1 MGKPIGKI
9 ITGNVCFIVDKEN
22 NKVLLLKRNRAPMQS
37 MYTGVGGKT
46 LPKES
51 PFDSCIREAKEETG
65 LDISEVNLR
74 GVVKTILDGGDS
86 SWILSVYT
94 AEGFG
99 GKMIECNEG
108 ELEWVDINSINSREL
123 IGFIK
128 KIMPYIL
135 DESIIFDGVII
146 HDIKG
151 NVIKD
156 SIKTYSQSEQFPT
169 KSDALKR
176 EAQIKSWRREKKLE
190 LITAPPIKNRS

>member
-1 MGKPIGKI
+1 MEKNTKKI
-9 ITGNVCFIVDKEN
+9 VIGNVCFIVDKKN
-22 NKVLLLKRNRAPMQS
+22 NRVLLLKRNREPMQS

-65 LDISEVNLR
+65 LDVSEVNLR
-74 GVVKTILDGGDS
+74 GVVKTILDGSGS

-94 AEGFG
+94 AGGFS
-99 GKMIECNEG
+99 GKMIECDEG
-108 ELEWVDINSINSREL
+108 ELEWVDINSINSYKL
-123 IGFIK
+123 IGFIR

-135 DESIIFDGVII
+135 NKNVIFDGVII

-156 SIKTYSQSEQFPT
+156 SIETYSQS
-169 KSDALKR
+169 
-176 EAQIKSWRREKKLE
+176 
-190 LITAPPIKNRS
+190 

>member
-1 MGKPIGKI
+1 MKKFADKI
-9 ITGNVCFIVDKEN
+9 TIGNVCFIKDNIN
-22 NKVLLLKRNRAPMQS
+22 NRVLLLKRNREPMQS

-46 LPKES
+46 LPEES
-51 PFDSCIREAKEETG
+51 PFDSCVRETKEETG

-94 AEGFG
+94 ATGFG
-99 GKMIECNEG
+99 GGMIKCGEG
-108 ELEWVDINSINSREL
+108 DLEWIDISSINSYGL
-123 IGFIK
+123 IGFVR

-135 DESIIFDGVII
+135 DESVIFDGVII

-156 SIKTYSQSEQFPT
+156 SIKTYS
-169 KSDALKR
+169 
-176 EAQIKSWRREKKLE
+176 
-190 LITAPPIKNRS
+190 RS